1 MNEVI
6 FLVILFSV
14 GILSSCLSI
23 SIHRLKT
30 QNAILQE
37 EFKNLEIE
45 FKYKVEKINRLEEEI
60 KKRDYAI
67 NGEDGWRDTVKN
79 LKNEIESLKLR

>member
-6 FLVILFSV
+6 FLVILFNV
-14 GILSSCLSI
+14 GILASCLSI

-30 QNAILQE
+30 QNTILQE

-60 KKRDYAI
+60 EKRDYTI
-67 NGEDGWRDTVKN
+67 NGEGGWRDTVKN
-79 LKNEIESLKLR
+79 LKNEIECLKLR